1 MLHAGAY
8 YIHLM
13 KKISGI
19 DFENLER
26 KDMRSGAYSNLVP
39 VVRSQLQLAAG
50 PSCWREWRRAAD
62 LAGPRAVVKFTLPG
76 PMTMADGMVNLHY
89 EDEAALATD
98 LISCIKAEL
107 AGLVE
112 AGCRHVQIDEPVM
125 MRWGCQ
131 EEEDGD
137 NYDDARYPERALATG
152 LDNLAR
158 CLEGLPDT
166 VTKVGAA
173 VLQGGCDCST
183 AGGAPLLRLPGQ
195 ARHGRVPQGA
205 QDQLQPAGAQAGQP
219 RLRRGLHR
227 GRGGH
232 E

>member
-1 MLHAGAY
+1 MLRAGAY

-39 VVRSQLQLAAG
+39 VVRSRLQLAAG

-125 MRWGCQ
+125 MRWGV
-131 EEEDGD
+131 
-137 NYDDARYPERALATG
+137 RMMMMIMMMM
-152 LDNLAR
+152 
-158 CLEGLPDT
+158 
-166 VTKVGAA
+166 VGILSVPWPPGWTTWPGAWR
-173 VLQGGCDCST
+173 GCPTPS
-183 AGGAPLLRLPGQ
+183 
-195 ARHGRVPQGA
+195 
-205 QDQLQPAGAQAGQP
+205 P
-219 RLRRGLHR
+219 R
-227 GRGGH
+227 
-232 E
+232 

>member
-39 VVRSQLQLAAG
+39 VVRSRLQLAAG

-76 PMTMADGMVNLHY
+76 PMTMADGMVNLYY

-137 NYDDARYPERALATG
+137 NDDARYPERALATG

-173 VLQGGCDCST
+173 VLQGG
-183 AGGAPLLRLPGQ
+183 
-195 ARHGRVPQGA
+195 V
-205 QDQLQPAGAQAGQP
+205 
-219 RLRRGLHR
+219 
-227 GRGGH
+227 
-232 E
+232 